1 MTVITFIIKKPM
13 PRRSVFVAAGNIC
26 EDFANDLK
34 YISSGIILR
43 YYAKKRSYGCKVII
57 CAKDRITDKTI
68 VYSLIKLRSIAD
80 IDILDVFLS
89 GMSQFLHRHYNKSSS
104 SDTDSQ

>member
-1 MTVITFIIKKPM
+1 MTAITFIIKRAM
-13 PRRSVFVAAGNIC
+13 PRRSVFVTVGNIC

-34 YISSGIILR
+34 CVSNGIILR

-89 GMSQFLHRHYNKSSS
+89 GMSEFLHRYYNKSAS

>member
-1 MTVITFIIKKPM
+1 M
-13 PRRSVFVAAGNIC
+13 PQRSVFVAVGNIC
-26 EDFANDLK
+26 EDFTNDLK
-34 YISSGIILR
+34 HVSNGIILC

-68 VYSLIKLRSIAD
+68 LYSIIKIRSITD
-80 IDILDVFLS
+80 MNILGFFLNGIS
-89 GMSQFLHRHYNKSSS
+89 EFLHKYYNKSAS